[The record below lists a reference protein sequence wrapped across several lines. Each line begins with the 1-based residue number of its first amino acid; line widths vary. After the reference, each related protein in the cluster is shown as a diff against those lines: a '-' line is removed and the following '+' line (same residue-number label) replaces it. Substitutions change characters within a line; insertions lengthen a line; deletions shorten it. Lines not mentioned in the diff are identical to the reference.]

1 MLIPRPEGRGNG
13 NHYRSYETLHC
24 VPDKMAKDSNRPV
37 YFLVT
42 KAWGKPSATQKCFR
56 LWDGGNDEFLVHGTA
71 FCDTVAQVAQ
81 VVDIMIKTLPYF
93 TRDLGLRLSKHMGIE
108 V

>member
-1 MLIPRPEGRGNG
+1 MVCYFQDPKGAGMATTTGAMKPC
-13 NHYRSYETLHC
+13 S

-81 VVDIMIKTLPYF
+81 VADIMIKTLPYF
-93 TRDLGLRLSKHMGIE
+93 TRDLGLGFRSIWA
-108 V
+108 